1 VFLFIKYFDGFLI
14 DGHTIDLNWG
24 AFTRS
29 SNIIEVISR
38 ESDKVER
45 EKKNQTGQASMY
57 CNVGLNRLYL

>member
-45 EKKNQTGQASMY
+45 EKKIKLAKPLCIVMSA
-57 CNVGLNRLYL
+57 